1 MWINELFLDPPSSLD
16 STREYIELRGTPGAS
31 LADHYL
37 VVLEN
42 EFSATA
48 NPGAIEAIFDLGSLA
63 TPFLGANGFLTLR
76 QAGNPYVGLNP
87 LSTNL
92 ENTAVGATWGSG
104 PMSSVGFTD
113 ENNEGILENSG
124 GTFMLIKNNGG
135 SPTAPTITSPDL
147 TDLDVDDDNELDDNI
162 FLQNWTILDSIGING
177 ESSDI
182 AGYLYAPINFS
193 PGTPEEGAHI
203 SAGTTFVD
211 VGFEIEYF
219 GRWGN
224 STGST
229 ASDWHMSNLTNDPAS
244 GFDGPTDYRQSGDPH
259 GIDAANQYIETS
271 QGVPYG
277 TKITSSLGGEN
288 YFVADGDFDPTYN
301 GEEFVFDGDVDGHD
315 FLTWQRNFGFGTD
328 EEGVPQYATRRF
340 GDANGDRVVDGADLA
355 LWQANYGYGSPALS
369 AASTAIP
376 EPSTLVMLFLASM
389 LCSYRVKN

>member
-1 MWINELFLDPPSSLD
+1 MWINEVFLDPPSSLD

-37 VVLEN
+37 IVLEN
-42 EFSATA
+42 EVSETA

-76 QAGNPYVGLNP
+76 QAGNPYVVLNP

-113 ENNEGILENSG
+113 ENNDGILENSG
-124 GTFMLIKNNGG
+124 GTFLLIKNNGG
-135 SPTAPTITSPDL
+135 TVTAPTITSPAL
-147 TDLDVDDDNELDDNI
+147 IDLDADDDNELDDNV

-182 AGYLYAPINFS
+182 GGYLYAPINFS
-193 PGTPEEGAHI
+193 PGTPAEGPHVPKGAM
-203 SAGTTFVD
+203 FVD

-224 STGST
+224 STGSS
-229 ASDWHMSNLTNDPAS
+229 AADWHMTNLTNDSAS
-244 GFDGPTDYRQSGDPH
+244 GYDGPVDYRQSGDPH
-259 GIDAANQYIETS
+259 GIETPNQFIESS

-277 TKITSSLGGEN
+277 TNITGTLGGEN
-288 YFVADGDFDPTYN
+288 YFVADGDFDPVYN
-301 GEEFVFDGDVDGHD
+301 GEEFVFDGDVDGRD
-315 FLTWQRNFGFGTD
+315 FLVWQRNFGYGLD
-328 EEGVPQYATRRF
+328 EEGVPRYATRRH
-340 GDANGDRVVDGADLA
+340 GDANGDRVVDGADMA
-355 LWQANYGYGSPALS
+355 LWQANYGYDSQVLT
-369 AASTAIP
+369 AASTAVP
-376 EPSTLVMLFLASM
+376 EPSTLVALLVASI
-389 LCSYRVKN
+389 LCGCRVKN